1 MVPTCMKQA
10 AEETYEPP
18 ADAAPLAYIILI
30 NTPIDLPRRL
40 RR

>member
-18 ADAAPLAYIILI
+18 ADAAPLTFKRIAYEIIT
-30 NTPIDLPRRL
+30 NRNAS
-40 RR
+40 